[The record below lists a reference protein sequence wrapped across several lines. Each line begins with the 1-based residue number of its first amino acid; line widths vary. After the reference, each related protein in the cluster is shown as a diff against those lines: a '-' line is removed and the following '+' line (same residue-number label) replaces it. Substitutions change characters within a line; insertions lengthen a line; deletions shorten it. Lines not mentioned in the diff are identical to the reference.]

1 MRVLV
6 LAAGLG
12 KRMKSRKPKVLHE
25 ILGKPMI
32 SWVLDTVRAAGV
44 HEVGV
49 VLGHGAEMVR
59 EILDENVRVFI
70 QSEQLGT
77 AHAVMC
83 AREFVDPGDEI
94 VVLYGDV
101 PLLRYTTLLSLVKVH
116 EEEGN
121 DVTLLSA
128 FLDDPT
134 GYGRVLRNT
143 SGKVQG
149 IVEEVDASPEQ
160 RNIREINTGIY
171 VFKGSFLLEALGRI
185 KNDNAQGEYYLTDAV
200 SMASKVGAVVV
211 EDVQEILGV
220 NTRKQLAMVAKIAR
234 MRILETLMEYGVTVE
249 DPDTTYIGPEVR
261 IGCDTIIKP
270 MTIILGKTTIGE
282 NCVIGPFTTM
292 MNCVCGNNVRVVRSE
307 CTGAVIEDD
316 ASVGPFSRLREGSHV
331 CNGAKVGNYVEM
343 KKAKLGRNSK
353 AQHLTYLGDAEVGEG
368 ANIGAGTI
376 TCNYDGYKKHRTI
389 IEDGAFIGSNVSLV
403 APVRIGRGA
412 IVGAGS
418 VITEDVSPDAL
429 ALGRA
434 RQIEKPGWAKKY
446 REEREKDAHK

>member
-59 EILDENVRVFI
+59 GILDENVRIFI

-83 AREFVDPGDEI
+83 AREFVDPDDEI
-94 VVLYGDV
+94 MVLYGDV

-128 FLDDPT
+128 FLNDPT
-134 GYGRVLRNT
+134 GYGRVLRDT

-185 KNDNAQGEYYLTDAV
+185 KNDNVQGEYYLTDAV

-234 MRILETLMEYGVTVE
+234 MRILEALMENGVTVE

-292 MNCVCGNNVRVVRSE
+292 VNCVCGNNVRVVRSE
-307 CTGAVIEDD
+307 CAGAVIEDD
-316 ASVGPFSRLREGSHV
+316 ASVGPFSRLREGSYV

-343 KKAKLGRNSK
+343 KKARLGRNSK
-353 AQHLTYLGDAEVGEG
+353 AQHLTYLGDAEVGED

-403 APVRIGRGA
+403 APVRIGKGA

-446 REEREKDAHK
+446 REEREKDGHK